1 MEAVSNTEKGKANQE
16 LLRRKGRESGG
27 WPEERGRRG
36 ERRGEEKDR
45 MRKGGVRSR
54 RCPEDTR

>member
-27 WPEERGRRG
+27 WPEERGKKRG
-36 ERRGEEKDR
+36 GEGME
-45 MRKGGVRSR
+45 
-54 RCPEDTR
+54 